1 MAELSFSFFKIKP
14 DLWKART
21 KKKKKEKPKLKK
33 KQTKNENFKLFIH
46 ISCSLKNLFKNISV
60 ISDCENKFIGNFIL
74 KN

>member
-33 KQTKNENFKLFIH
+33 KTN
-46 ISCSLKNLFKNISV
+46 
-60 ISDCENKFIGNFIL
+60 
-74 KN
+74 